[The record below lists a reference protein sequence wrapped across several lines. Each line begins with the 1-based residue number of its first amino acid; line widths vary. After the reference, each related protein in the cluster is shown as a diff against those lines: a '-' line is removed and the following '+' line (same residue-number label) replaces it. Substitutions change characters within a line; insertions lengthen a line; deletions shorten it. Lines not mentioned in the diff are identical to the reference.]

1 MAIIVT
7 GTPGT
12 GKTTIAKLI
21 AKKYKLKYVDT
32 NKIIKLNK
40 LILRYDKKL
49 QTNIV
54 DHKKLAKI
62 LVQMIKKNNNLVI
75 DGHLSHYIPNK
86 YVDLCVVTKCDIKI
100 LKKRLEKRKYNFEK
114 IRENLDCEIF
124 DVILNEAIEL
134 RHNIYVIDTSDKKTI
149 ELPSKSSFSS

>member
-1 MAIIVT
+1 MTIIVT

-21 AKKYKLKYVDT
+21 AKKYKLKYIDT
-32 NKIIKLNK
+32 NKIIKANK
-40 LILRYDKKL
+40 LILGYDKKK

-62 LVQMIKKNNNLVI
+62 LVEMIKKNGNLVI
-75 DGHLSHYIPNK
+75 DGHLSHYIPKK
-86 YVDLCVVTKCDIKI
+86 YVNLCIVTKCDIKI
-100 LKKRLEKRKYNFEK
+100 LKKRLEKRRYSFEK

-124 DVILNEAIEL
+124 DVILNETIEL
-134 RHNIYVIDTSDKKTI
+134 RHNIYVIDTSDKKSV

>member
-1 MAIIVT
+1 MVIIVT

-12 GKTTIAKLI
+12 GKTTIARLI
-21 AKKYKLKYVDT
+21 AKKYKLKYIDT
-32 NKIIKLNK
+32 NRIIKLNK
-40 LILRYDKKL
+40 LILRYDKKK

-62 LVQMIKKNNNLVI
+62 LVGMIRKNNNLVI
-75 DGHLSHYIPNK
+75 DGHLSHYIPKK
-86 YVDLCVVTKCDIKI
+86 YVNLCVITKCDIKI
-100 LKKRLEKRKYNFEK
+100 LMKRLEKRKYSTEK

-124 DVILNEAIEL
+124 DVILNEAIEM
-134 RHNIYVIDTSDKKTI
+134 RHNIYVIDTSDKKSV

>member
-12 GKTTIAKLI
+12 GKTTIARLI
-21 AKKYKLKYVDT
+21 AKKYRLKYIDT
-32 NKIIKLNK
+32 NKIIKAHK
-40 LILRYDKKL
+40 LIIGYDKKK

-62 LVQMIKKNNNLVI
+62 LVEMIKKNNNLVI
-75 DGHLSHYIPNK
+75 DGHLSHYIPKK
-86 YVDLCVVTKCDIKI
+86 YVNLCVVTKCDINI
-100 LKKRLEKRKYNFEK
+100 LKKRLEKRKYSFEK

-124 DVILNEAIEL
+124 DVIFNEAIEL
-134 RHNIYVIDTSDKKTI
+134 RHNIYVINTSDKKSV